1 MCIYI
6 YIDIIVV
13 LLDSSYFTLSFMG
26 DIMGFSAMV
35 MILSPMNIVA
45 MNKHNTTNE

>member
-1 MCIYI
+1 MCI

-13 LLDSSYFTLSFMG
+13 LLDSSYFMLSFMD

-35 MILSPMNIVA
+35 MDDIV
-45 MNKHNTTNE
+45 TNEHCCNE